1 VKFNVRN
8 VLPANTAEF
17 NGFRLAR
24 WLTVPFLVVAIVR
37 SCIHL
42 FSADGGAQSIAGI
55 DIAVEGG
62 NNIIALFHQWGAIQ
76 LILALVLTILFVRYP
91 GLTPLVLLALVAD
104 PILRDVAGQIMP
116 VTSTTTPPGAAL
128 NAPVFFAVSLLFVL
142 SLFEHNPSE
151 KVTIRTK

>member
-1 VKFNVRN
+1 VKINVRN
-8 VLPANTAEF
+8 ILPANTTAF
-17 NGFRLAR
+17 NGFSAIR
-24 WLTVPFLVVAIVR
+24 WLTVPFLVVAIAR
-37 SCIHL
+37 SLVHL

-76 LILALVLTILFVRYP
+76 LILAVLLAVLFTRYP

-104 PILRDVAGQIMP
+104 PVLRDVAGQIMP

-128 NAPVFFAVSLLFVL
+128 NAPVFVAVLALFVA
-142 SLFEHNPSE
+142 SLAERKSLR
-151 KVTIRTK
+151 KS

>member
-1 VKFNVRN
+1 VATVKFNVQN
-8 VLPANTAEF
+8 ILPANTTAF
-17 NGFRLAR
+17 NGFSVIR
-24 WLTVPFLVVAIVR
+24 WLTVPFLVVAIAR
-37 SCIHL
+37 SLVHL

-76 LILALVLTILFVRYP
+76 LILAVLLAVLFTRYP

-104 PILRDVAGQIMP
+104 PVLRDVAGQIMP

-128 NAPVFFAVSLLFVL
+128 NAPVFVAVLALFVA
-142 SLFEHNPSE
+142 SLAERKSLR
-151 KVTIRTK
+151 KS

>member
-1 VKFNVRN
+1 MKFNVRN
-8 VLPANTAEF
+8 VLPTNIAAF
-17 NGFRLAR
+17 NGFPVVR

-37 SCIHL
+37 SCVHL

-76 LILALVLTILFVRYP
+76 LILAVVLAVLFARYP

-104 PILRDVAGQIMP
+104 PVLRDVAGQIMP

-128 NAPVFFAVSLLFVL
+128 NAPVFVAVLALFVA
-142 SLFEHNPSE
+142 SLFERHSA
-151 KVTIRTK
+151 R

>member
-1 VKFNVRN
+1 MRN
-8 VLPANTAEF
+8 VLPTNTAAF
-17 NGFRLAR
+17 NGFPVIR

-37 SCIHL
+37 SCVHL

-62 NNIIALFHQWGAIQ
+62 NNIVALFHQWGAIQ
-76 LILALVLTILFVRYP
+76 LILAVVLAVLFARYP

-104 PILRDVAGQIMP
+104 PVLRDIAGQIMP

-128 NAPVFFAVSLLFVL
+128 NAPVFVAVLALFVA
-142 SLFEHNPSE
+142 SLAERKSLR
-151 KVTIRTK
+151 KS

>member
-1 VKFNVRN
+1 MKFSMRN
-8 VLPANTAEF
+8 VLPSNTTAF
-17 NGFRLAR
+17 NGFSAIR
-24 WLTVPFLVVAIVR
+24 WLTVPFLVVAIAR
-37 SCIHL
+37 SLVHL

-76 LILALVLTILFVRYP
+76 LILAVLLAVLFTRYP

-104 PILRDVAGQIMP
+104 PVLRDVAGQIMP

-128 NAPVFFAVSLLFVL
+128 NAPVFVAVLALFVA
-142 SLFEHNPSE
+142 SLAERKSLR
-151 KVTIRTK
+151 KS

>member
-1 VKFNVRN
+1 MKFNLRN
-8 VLPANTAEF
+8 LLPANTAEF
-17 NGFRLAR
+17 RGFRLVR

-37 SCIHL
+37 SLVHL

-76 LILALVLTILFVRYP
+76 LILAVVLTIVFTRYP
-91 GLTPLVLLALVAD
+91 GLTPLVLLSLVAD
-104 PILRDVAGQIMP
+104 PVLRDVAGQIMP

-128 NAPVFFAVSLLFVL
+128 NAPVFVAVLALFVA
-142 SLFEHNPSE
+142 SLAERKRPRKS
-151 KVTIRTK
+151 

>member
-1 VKFNVRN
+1 MRN
-8 VLPANTAEF
+8 VLPTNTAAF
-17 NGFRLAR
+17 NGFPVIR

-37 SCIHL
+37 SFVHL

-62 NNIIALFHQWGAIQ
+62 NNIVALFHQWGAIQ
-76 LILALVLTILFVRYP
+76 LILAVVLAVLFTRYP

-104 PILRDVAGQIMP
+104 PVLRDVAGQIMP

-128 NAPVFFAVSLLFVL
+128 NAPVFVAVLALFVA
-142 SLFEHNPSE
+142 SLAERKSLR
-151 KVTIRTK
+151 KS

>member
-1 VKFNVRN
+1 MKFNVQN
-8 VLPANTAEF
+8 ILPANTTAF
-17 NGFRLAR
+17 NGCSAIR
-24 WLTVPFLVVAIVR
+24 WLTVPFLVVAIAR
-37 SCIHL
+37 SLVHL

-76 LILALVLTILFVRYP
+76 LILAVLLAVLFTRYP

-104 PILRDVAGQIMP
+104 PVLRDVAGQIMP

-128 NAPVFFAVSLLFVL
+128 NAPVFVAVLALFVA
-142 SLFEHNPSE
+142 SLAEQKSLR
-151 KVTIRTK
+151 KS

>member
-1 VKFNVRN
+1 VATVKINVRN
-8 VLPANTAEF
+8 VLPANTTAF
-17 NGFRLAR
+17 NGFPVIR
-24 WLTVPFLVVAIVR
+24 WLTVPFLVVAIAR
-37 SCIHL
+37 SLVHL

-76 LILALVLTILFVRYP
+76 LILAVLLAVLFTRYP

-104 PILRDVAGQIMP
+104 PVLRDVAGQIMP

-128 NAPVFFAVSLLFVL
+128 NAPVFVAVLALFVA
-142 SLFEHNPSE
+142 SLAERKSLR
-151 KVTIRTK
+151 KS

>member
-1 VKFNVRN
+1 MKFNVRN
-8 VLPANTAEF
+8 VLPTNTTAF
-17 NGFRLAR
+17 SGFPVIR
-24 WLTVPFLVVAIVR
+24 WLTVPFLVVAIAR
-37 SCIHL
+37 SLVHL

-76 LILALVLTILFVRYP
+76 LILAVVLAVLFTRYP

-104 PILRDVAGQIMP
+104 PVLRDVAGQIMP

-128 NAPVFFAVSLLFVL
+128 NAPVFVAVLVLFVA
-142 SLFEHNPSE
+142 SLFERKSLR
-151 KVTIRTK
+151 KS

>member
-1 VKFNVRN
+1 MKFNVRN
-8 VLPANTAEF
+8 VLPSNTAAF
-17 NGFRLAR
+17 NGFPVIR

-37 SCIHL
+37 SCVHL

-62 NNIIALFHQWGAIQ
+62 NNIVALFHQWGAIQ
-76 LILALVLTILFVRYP
+76 LILAVVLAVLFARYP

-104 PILRDVAGQIMP
+104 PVLRDIAGQIMP

-128 NAPVFFAVSLLFVL
+128 NAPVFVAVLALFVA
-142 SLFEHNPSE
+142 SLAERKILRKS
-151 KVTIRTK
+151 

>member
-1 VKFNVRN
+1 VRN
-8 VLPANTAEF
+8 VLPANTTAF
-17 NGFRLAR
+17 NGFPVIR
-24 WLTVPFLVVAIVR
+24 WLTVPFLVVAIAR
-37 SCIHL
+37 SLVHL

-76 LILALVLTILFVRYP
+76 LILAVLLAVLFTRYP

-104 PILRDVAGQIMP
+104 PVLRDVAGQIMP

-128 NAPVFFAVSLLFVL
+128 NAPVFVAVLALFVA
-142 SLFEHNPSE
+142 SLAERKSLR
-151 KVTIRTK
+151 KS